1 MVLTLPAFNDTVN
14 SKESKTKKIFQ
25 NNIQYNPIYNE
36 IYNLEPKI
44 VKKTDAIEKDL
55 EKNIFD
61 LNLLTILKNIADS
74 ILLIII
80 DLSNFKNYQNIFL
93 FMNIFLREN
102 RMIYFGLFLVI
113 LSFTMSL
120 FNE

>member
-1 MVLTLPAFNDTVN
+1 MPLTLPPFNDTVN
-14 SKESKTKKIFQ
+14 SGESKTKKIFQ

-93 FMNIFLREN
+93 FMNIFLKEN